1 MLNRINSILFLGDV
15 VPYKPFKFRN
25 IYKTVINLECPI
37 TRGGNPEKGKIN
49 LSVRENY
56 LRNIFGNNLFCASIG
71 NNHILDFGGEGL
83 NSTLAELDKI
93 EVNWFGLESESKS
106 KNNPLTVE
114 FNNIKIAFIAAVC
127 KSTSPSIESDNI
139 VHLSLLN
146 VDDIIS
152 RVSKIRKHADRVIV
166 YIHWGI
172 EESSYPALKDIS
184 IARKL
189 IEAGVDLVVGSHAHA
204 PQPVEKYKDGII
216 AYNLGNFIM
225 PEMKNVPSY
234 FDDTG
239 MPQNSYNKRLMIW
252 NRISWGLVVDMV
264 TLEYRVKKFIFSG
277 NRVVELPFT
286 PLDRFI
292 IMKQNSSDGSYES
305 SIRDHL
311 NKRESLRRL
320 KDLIYEP
327 HVPQK
332 LRKLLWK

>member
-1 MLNRINSILFLGDV
+1 MNKTNSILFLGDV

-37 TRGGNPEKGKIN
+37 TRDGNPEKGKIN
-49 LSVRENY
+49 LSVRDNY
-56 LRNIFGNNLFCASIG
+56 LRNIFGSNLFCTSIG

-93 EVNWFGLESESKS
+93 DVKWFGLDSESES

-114 FNNIKIAFIAAVC
+114 FNKIKIAFIAAVC
-127 KSTSPSIESDNI
+127 GSTSPLIESDNI

-146 VDDIIS
+146 SDDIIS
-152 RVSKIRKHADRVIV
+152 RVSRIRKLADRVIV

-189 IEAGVDLVVGSHAHA
+189 IDAGVDLVVGSHAHA
-204 PQPVEKYKDGII
+204 PQPVEKYKNGII

-239 MPQNSYNKRLMIW
+239 MPQNSYNKRLMLW

-264 TLEYRVKKFIFSG
+264 TLEYRVKKYMFLG
-277 NRVVELPFT
+277 NRVIELPFT

-292 IMKQNSSDGSYES
+292 ILKQNSSDASYES
-305 SIRDHL
+305 SIKDHI
-311 NKRESLRRL
+311 NKRELFRRL
-320 KDLIYEP
+320 KDLIYKP